1 MTDYAPSYDR
11 SAMVA
16 AEASADSRARFIR
29 LTYLNLAGAI
39 LAFMGL
45 EAVLLNLPQ
54 TPALVNSMIG
64 GRYSWLM
71 VMGAFMVVSWV
82 ANNWAE
88 SSVSLSTQYFG
99 LGLYVAAEAVIM
111 VPLLYIAER
120 YAPGAI
126 PQAAFLTAFLFG
138 GLTLTVFFTKADF
151 SFLGGA
157 LMLVGWASVAMIAAS
172 ILFGFNLPATLFSGV
187 MVVFSGGCVLYYTSN
202 VLHRYGVHQYVAAS
216 LALFASVALM
226 FWYILQLIM
235 SLQRR

>member
-1 MTDYAPSYDR
+1 MSDYAPSYDR
-11 SAMVA
+11 SATLA
-16 AEASADSRARFIR
+16 AEAGADARARFIR
-29 LTYLNLAGAI
+29 LTYAHLAGAL

-54 TPALVNSMIG
+54 TPALVQSMIG
-64 GRYSWLM
+64 GRYSWLI

-82 ANNWAE
+82 ANNWAQ
-88 SSVSLSTQYFG
+88 SSVSLPTQYLG
-99 LGLYVAAEAVIM
+99 LGLYVVAEAVVM
-111 VPLLYIAER
+111 VPLLYIAEQI
-120 YAPGAI
+120 APGAI

-157 LMLVGWASVAMIAAS
+157 LTLIGWAAVAMIAAS
-172 ILFGFNLPATLFSGV
+172 ILFHFNLPATLFSGA
-187 MVVFSGGCVLYYTSN
+187 MVVFAGGCVLYDTSN
-202 VLHRYGVHQYVAAS
+202 IIHRYQTTQYVAAS

>member
-1 MTDYAPSYDR
+1 MSDYAPSYDR
-11 SAMVA
+11 GALLA
-16 AEASADSRARFIR
+16 AEAGADARARFIR
-29 LTYLNLAGAI
+29 LTYAHLVGAL

-54 TPALVNSMIG
+54 TPALVHSMLG

-82 ANNWAE
+82 ANNWAQ
-88 SSVSLSTQYFG
+88 SSVSLSTQYLG
-99 LGLYVAAEAVIM
+99 LGLYVAAQAVVM
-111 VPLLYIAER
+111 VPLLYIAEQI
-120 YAPGAI
+120 APGAI

-138 GLTLTVFFTKADF
+138 GLTLTVLFTKTDF
-151 SFLGGA
+151 SFIGGA
-157 LMLVGWASVAMIAAS
+157 LRLVGWAALAMIAAS
-172 ILFGFNLPATLFSGV
+172 ILFHFNLPATMFSGA
-187 MVVFSGGCVLYYTSN
+187 MVVFAGGCVLYDTSN
-202 VLHRYGVHQYVAAS
+202 VIHRYQTNQYVAAS

>member
-1 MTDYAPSYDR
+1 MSDYAPSYDR
-11 SAMVA
+11 SALLA
-16 AEASADSRARFIR
+16 AEAGADARARFIR
-29 LTYLNLAGAI
+29 LTYAHLAGAL

-71 VMGAFMVVSWV
+71 VLGAFMVVSWV
-82 ANNWAE
+82 ANNWAQ
-88 SSVSLSTQYFG
+88 SSVSLSTQYLG
-99 LGLYVAAEAVIM
+99 LGLYVAAFSVIS

-120 YAPGAI
+120 VAPGAI

-138 GLTLTVFFTKADF
+138 GLTLTVFVTKADF

-157 LMLVGWASVAMIAAS
+157 LRLVGLAALGMIVAS

-187 MVVFSGGCVLYYTSN
+187 MVVFAGACVLYDTSN
-202 VLHRYGVHQYVAAS
+202 VVHRYQVNQYVAAS

>member
-1 MTDYAPSYDR
+1 MADYAPSYDR
-11 SAMVA
+11 SAVVA
-16 AEASADSRARFIR
+16 AEAGADARARFIR
-29 LTYLNLAGAI
+29 LTYANLAGAI
-39 LAFMGL
+39 LAFMGI

-71 VMGAFMVVSWV
+71 VLGAFMVVSWI
-82 ANNWAE
+82 ANNWAQ
-88 SSVSLSTQYFG
+88 SSTSLPTQYFG

-120 YAPGAI
+120 FAPGAI

-151 SFLGGA
+151 SFMGGA
-157 LMLVGWASVAMIAAS
+157 LSLIGWAVMAMIAAS
-172 ILFGFNLPATLFSGV
+172 ILFGFNLPVTLFCGA
-187 MVVFSGGCVLYYTSN
+187 MVVFAGACVLYHTSN
-202 VLHRYGVHQYVAAS
+202 VLYHYGVHQYVAAA